1 MIQMIGENR
10 LFCSVLLVLFC
21 CALVQYGCAKP
32 PAEEMAKAEKLLE
45 EARAKEAN
53 IYAEGVF
60 KKAEAAV
67 KKAKDLVAQKEY
79 KEAKAAAEE
88 AAALAQQAASQVE
101 EGKARMKA
109 DAEKMI
115 TEVQAATNELKTM
128 VADAIRQKRP
138 VNREEV
144 QALIGKNEVD
154 VLNVKVRLET
164 GKIKEGYEQI
174 KVMKAQTEAQKANLA
189 DQAAPQDK
197 K

>member
-1 MIQMIGENR
+1 MLRIVR
-10 LFCSVLLVLFC
+10 VCCSVLVVLCC
-21 CALVQYGCAKP
+21 CALLQYGCAKP
-32 PAEEMAKAEKLLE
+32 PTEEITKAEKAIE

-53 IYAEGVF
+53 VYVEDVF
-60 KKAEAAV
+60 KKAEAAL
-67 KKAKDLVAQKEY
+67 KKAKDLVTQKEY

-88 AAALAQQAASQVE
+88 AATLGQQSASQVE
-101 EGKARMKA
+101 AGKAKMKA
-109 DAEKMI
+109 DAEQMI
-115 TEVQAATNELKTM
+115 TEVQAATNELKAM

-174 KVMKAQTEAQKANLA
+174 KGMKVQTEAQKANMGA
-189 DQAAPQDK
+189 QAATEERK
-197 K
+197 